1 MVSYEL
7 GKELRKIFFR
17 LVKSVGRREKNS
29 ESLGGVGDSEFFLC
43 PTLVTRRKNIFL
55 KKSDVSKP
63 LVQLRT
69 IHAVVQEIFV
79 YL

>member
-17 LVKSVGRREKNS
+17 LVKSVGRRES
-29 ESLGGVGDSEFFLC
+29 PGGVGDSEFFLC

-69 IHAVVQEIFV
+69 IHAVVQEIYV